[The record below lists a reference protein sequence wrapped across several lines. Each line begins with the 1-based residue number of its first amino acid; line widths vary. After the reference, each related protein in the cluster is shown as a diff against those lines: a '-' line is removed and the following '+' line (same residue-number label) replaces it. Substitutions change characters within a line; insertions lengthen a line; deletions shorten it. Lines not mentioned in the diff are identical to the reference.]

1 MRKLLKLV
9 FLFALAISAMFGARM
24 SNEEI
29 ERLMNLMN
37 RTEIVQMVEKEK
49 PED

>member
-9 FLFALAISAMFGARM
+9 FLFALAVSPMFGARI

-37 RTEIVQMVEKEK
+37 RTEIVQMVEKDD
-49 PED
+49 PPR